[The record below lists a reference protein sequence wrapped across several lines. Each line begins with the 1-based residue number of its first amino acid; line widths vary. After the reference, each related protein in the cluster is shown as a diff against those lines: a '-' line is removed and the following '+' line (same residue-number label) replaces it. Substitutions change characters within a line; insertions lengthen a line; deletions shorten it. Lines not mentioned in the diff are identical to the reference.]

1 MKNWLLCFVLL
12 FYLNNRSQ
20 NIAGVENFLLASQQ
34 DQEILVQEYFNPLF
48 NALQISMGEGWVK
61 SAKTHKKLGFD
72 FTFSLSAIN
81 VPESDLSFSNQI
93 FNNLSST
100 STHSPTI
107 FGSNSNGTYLVEFY
121 PPDSD
126 YSMSTSFEIPNGN
139 NDLLSSGRLI
149 LPNLQFSVGIPFK
162 TELIVRYM
170 PETTNKGA
178 KFKSIGLGIKHS
190 ISQYFKASKASPFN
204 LSVLA
209 NNSRLEGGYNFGV
222 NSQIPGENQSVD
234 LRVSNYGLGLL
245 GSVDLKIVS
254 VYASIM
260 QVYSKSSLNIKGS
273 YELNYE
279 TSSEEIGATAFQV
292 EDPIS
297 IENNLNFLR
306 KNIGI
311 AFNFAFYNLFID
323 YSLQEYNSI
332 NLGVSL
338 GVR

>member
-1 MKNWLLCFVLL
+1 M
-12 FYLNNRSQ
+12 
-20 NIAGVENFLLASQQ
+20 
-34 DQEILVQEYFNPLF
+34 
-48 NALQISMGEGWVK
+48 
-61 SAKTHKKLGFD
+61 
-72 FTFSLSAIN
+72 
-81 VPESDLSFSNQI
+81 
-93 FNNLSST
+93 
-100 STHSPTI
+100 
-107 FGSNSNGTYLVEFY
+107 
-121 PPDSD
+121 
-126 YSMSTSFEIPNGN
+126 
-139 NDLLSSGRLI
+139 
-149 LPNLQFSVGIPFK
+149 LPNFQFSVGIPFE
-162 TELIVRYM
+162 TELIIRYM

-178 KFKSIGLGIKHS
+178 KFKSMGLGIKHS
-190 ISQYFKASKASPFN
+190 ISQYFKASKATPFN

-209 NNSRLEGGYNFGV
+209 NNSRLDGGYNFGV

-279 TSSEEIGATAFQV
+279 TSSEEIGAIAFQV
-292 EDPIS
+292 QDPIS

-311 AFNFAFYNLFID
+311 AFNFAFYNLFVD

>member
-1 MKNWLLCFVLL
+1 MKTWLFCLVLL
-12 FYLNNRSQ
+12 FYLNSRSQ

-34 DQEILVQEYFNPLF
+34 DQEILVQEYFSPLF

-72 FTFSLSAIN
+72 FTFSVSAIN
-81 VPESDLSFSNQI
+81 IPNHNLRFSNQI

-107 FGSNSNGTYLVEFY
+107 FGSESNGAYLVEYY

-126 YSMSTSFEIPNGN
+126 YSLSTSFEIPNGH
-139 NDLLSSGRLI
+139 NDLLSSGRLL
-149 LPNLQFSVGIPFK
+149 LPNLQFSVGVPFK
-162 TELIVRYM
+162 TELIVRYI
-170 PETTNKGA
+170 PEATNKGA
-178 KFKSIGLGIKHS
+178 NFRSIGLGIKHS
-190 ISQYFKASKASPFN
+190 ISQYFKASKATPFN
-204 LSVLA
+204 LSILA
-209 NNSRLEGGYNFGV
+209 NSSRLEGDYSFGV

-234 LRVSNYGLGLL
+234 LRVRNYGLGLL

-279 TSSEEIGATAFQV
+279 TSSNEIGSVAFQV
-292 EDPIS
+292 QDPVS
-297 IENNLNFLR
+297 IDNKLNFVR
-306 KNIGI
+306 KNIGL
-311 AFNFAFYNLFID
+311 ALNFTFYNLFVD
-323 YSLQEYNSI
+323 YSFQRYNSI
-332 NLGVSL
+332 NLGVSVGL
-338 GVR
+338 R

>member
-1 MKNWLLCFVLL
+1 MKSWLLCLVLL
-12 FYLNNRSQ
+12 FYLNSRSQ

-81 VPESDLSFSNQI
+81 VPKRDLSFSNQI

-107 FGSNSNGTYLVEFY
+107 FGSDSNGTYLVEFY

-126 YSMSTSFEIPNGN
+126 YSMSTSFEIPNGH

-149 LPNLQFSVGIPFK
+149 LPNLQLSIGVPFR

-190 ISQYFKASKASPFN
+190 ISQYFKASKITPFH

-209 NNSRLEGGYNFGV
+209 NNSRLEGGYNFGT

-234 LRVSNYGLGLL
+234 LMLNGLNSDSSKPYCDIPKSTSIGNLL
-245 GSVDLKIVS
+245 QAMANKYLPRGKELKV
-254 VYASIM
+254 
-260 QVYSKSSLNIKGS
+260 K
-273 YELNYE
+273 
-279 TSSEEIGATAFQV
+279 EIGLQ
-292 EDPIS
+292 PN
-297 IENNLNFLR
+297 ENLHEQIVDGGPMSNEMEQYTIKELE
-306 KNIGI
+306 KMI
-311 AFNFAFYNLFID
+311 
-323 YSLQEYNSI
+323 
-332 NLGVSL
+332 
-338 GVR
+338 

>member
-1 MKNWLLCFVLL
+1 MKAWLFCFILL
-12 FYLNNRSQ
+12 FYLNNHSQ

-72 FTFSLSAIN
+72 FTFSVSAIN
-81 VPESDLSFSNQI
+81 IPNHNLRFSNQI

-107 FGSNSNGTYLVEFY
+107 FGLGSNGAYLVEFH

-126 YSMSTSFEIPNGN
+126 YSVSTSFEIPNGH
-139 NDLLSSGRLI
+139 NDLLSSGRLL
-149 LPNLQFSVGIPFK
+149 LPNLQFSVGVPFK
-162 TELIVRYM
+162 TELIVRYI
-170 PETTNKGA
+170 PEVTNKGA
-178 KFKSIGLGIKHS
+178 KFKSLGLGIKHS
-190 ISQYFKASKASPFN
+190 ISQYFKASKTTPFN
-204 LSVLA
+204 LSVFA
-209 NNSRLEGGYNFGV
+209 NGSRLKGDYNFGA
-222 NSQIPGENQSVD
+222 NSQIPGENQAVD

-273 YELNYE
+273 YELNYV
-279 TSSEEIGATAFQV
+279 TSSNEIGSVAFQV
-292 EDPIS
+292 QDPVS
-297 IENNLNFLR
+297 IDNKLNFVR
-306 KNIGI
+306 KNIGL
-311 AFNFAFYNLFID
+311 AFNFAFYNIFVD
-323 YSLQEYNSI
+323 YSFQHYNSI
-332 NLGVSL
+332 NLGVSVGL
-338 GVR
+338 R

>member
-1 MKNWLLCFVLL
+1 MKNWLLCLVLL
-12 FYLNNRSQ
+12 FHLNSRSQ

-72 FTFSLSAIN
+72 FTFSVSAIN
-81 VPESDLSFSNQI
+81 IPNHNLRFSNQI

-107 FGSNSNGTYLVEFY
+107 FGLGSNGAYLVEFH

-126 YSMSTSFEIPNGN
+126 YSVSTSFEIPNGH
-139 NDLLSSGRLI
+139 NDLLSSGRLL
-149 LPNLQFSVGIPFK
+149 LPNLQFSVGVPFK
-162 TELIVRYM
+162 TELIVRYI
-170 PETTNKGA
+170 PEVTNKGA
-178 KFKSIGLGIKHS
+178 KFKSLGLGIKHS
-190 ISQYFKASKASPFN
+190 ISQYFKASKATPFN
-204 LSVLA
+204 LSVFA
-209 NNSRLEGGYNFGV
+209 NGSRLKGDYNFGA
-222 NSQIPGENQSVD
+222 NSQIPGENQAVD

-279 TSSEEIGATAFQV
+279 TSSNEIGSVAFQV
-292 EDPIS
+292 QDPVS
-297 IENNLNFLR
+297 IDNKLNFVR
-306 KNIGI
+306 KNIGL
-311 AFNFAFYNLFID
+311 AFNFAFYNIFVD
-323 YSLQEYNSI
+323 YSFQQYNSI
-332 NLGVSL
+332 NLGVSVGL
-338 GVR
+338 R

>member
-1 MKNWLLCFVLL
+1 MKAWLYCLVLL

-20 NIAGVENFLLASQQ
+20 NIVGVENFLLASHQ

-72 FTFSLSAIN
+72 FTFSVSAIN
-81 VPESDLSFSNQI
+81 IPNHNLRFSNQI

-107 FGSNSNGTYLVEFY
+107 FGLESNEAYIVEFY

-126 YSMSTSFEIPNGN
+126 YSLSTSFEIPNGH
-139 NDLLSSGRLI
+139 NDLLSSGRFL
-149 LPNLQFSVGIPFK
+149 LPNLQFSVGVPFK
-162 TELIVRYM
+162 TELIVRYI
-170 PETTNKGA
+170 PEATNKGA

-190 ISQYFKASKASPFN
+190 ISQYFKASKATPFN
-204 LSVLA
+204 LSILA
-209 NNSRLEGGYNFGV
+209 NSSGLEGGYNFGV

-279 TSSEEIGATAFQV
+279 TSSDEIGSVAFQV
-292 EDPIS
+292 QNPVS
-297 IENNLNFLR
+297 IDNKLNFVR
-306 KNIGI
+306 KNIGF
-311 AFNFAFYNLFID
+311 AFNFAFYNLSVD
-323 YSLQEYNSI
+323 YSFQQYNSI
-332 NLGVSL
+332 NLGVSIGL
-338 GVR
+338 R

>member
-72 FTFSLSAIN
+72 FTFSLSAID

-107 FGSNSNGTYLVEFY
+107 FGSNSNGAYLVEFY

-190 ISQYFKASKASPFN
+190 ISQYFKASKATPFN

-279 TSSEEIGATAFQV
+279 TSSEEIGAIAFQV
-292 EDPIS
+292 QDPIS

-311 AFNFAFYNLFID
+311 AFNFAFYNLFVD